1 MEQLQLREKEIF
13 EMLDEIKGFKFVLI
27 GGYAI
32 NTYAL
37 PRFSVDCDIVVK
49 DDKETVKIEKKLI
62 KLGYSKEEI
71 NEKNISYLGS
81 FKRFGKKIKENFRV
95 SVDILIKGVLDR
107 KAGVVVTADW
117 IFDNSEIKMFRGK
130 TIIEGLKLRIVNLDA
145 LFVMKFISCRSTDIR
160 DVFMLA
166 PNIKDK
172 NFVKEEIS
180 KKCNFNDNFLRIKEK
195 ITSKQ
200 FKDGLQGV
208 YGYINDLVFEKH
220 KKAILEL
227 EKWNIGLF

>member
-13 EMLDEIKGFKFVLI
+13 EMLKEIKEFKFVLI
-27 GGYAI
+27 GGYAV
-32 NTYAL
+32 NAYAL

-49 DDKETVKIEKKLI
+49 DDKEVEKIVKKLI
-62 KLGYSKEEI
+62 ELGYSKEEV
-71 NEKNISYLGS
+71 NEKNISYHGS
-81 FKRFGKKIKENFRV
+81 FKRFVKKIKDNFKV

-107 KAGVVVTADW
+107 KTEVVVTAAW
-117 IFDNSEIKMFRGK
+117 VFDNSEIKVFKGK
-130 TIIEGLKLRIVNLDA
+130 TIIEELKLRVINLDA
-145 LFVMKFISCRSTDIR
+145 LFVMKVISCRSTDIR

-180 KKCNFNDNFLRIKEK
+180 KKCNFNNNFLKIKEK

-208 YGYINDLVFEKH
+208 YGYINDVVFEKH
-220 KKAILEL
+220 KKALLEL
-227 EKWNIGLF
+227 EK